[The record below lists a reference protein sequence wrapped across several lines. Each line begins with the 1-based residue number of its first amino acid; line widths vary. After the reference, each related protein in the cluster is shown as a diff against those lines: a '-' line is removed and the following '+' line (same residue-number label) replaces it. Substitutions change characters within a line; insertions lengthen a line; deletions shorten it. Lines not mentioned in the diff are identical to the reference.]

1 MLDRQSPPKFHRIS
15 QINIPDAAYTAL
27 DNGIP
32 VYTIAAG
39 KQPVTRVEF
48 IFNAGSWFEKSP
60 GASYF
65 ATKMLSEGTSSLSSA
80 TISNE
85 IEKYGAHLE
94 LSSSMDFAVMT
105 LECLNKQLPHLLPL
119 IHELL
124 YDSAFPENEFLTLK
138 KIKSQQIRV
147 SREKTST
154 LASIKFRESLFGKSH
169 PYGKDLTVKDV
180 EDLQLEDVVQFY
192 QTFFRGKFQIV
203 ASGQPTPEFHMLI
216 NQLFGSKALVCIAA
230 DAEFGYE
237 DVPGEKLV
245 VEEKPKNIQSSIRL
259 GKKLFTKNHPDLIDM
274 LILNEILGGYFGS
287 RLMKN
292 IREEKGYTYGISSS
306 IITLKNEGF
315 FIVGTDV
322 NKENTQNTID
332 EIFKEIDILQST
344 NVPDEELE
352 TVKNYMVGS
361 FLSDINTPF
370 ALADKFKAV
379 HLNDMDLQFYKN
391 FIERINTI
399 SAEDIKDIANK
410 HLDAES
416 LRTIVVGGLK

>member
-1 MLDRQSPPKFHRIS
+1 
-15 QINIPDAAYTAL
+15 
-27 DNGIP
+27 
-32 VYTIAAG
+32 
-39 KQPVTRVEF
+39 
-48 IFNAGSWFEKSP
+48 
-60 GASYF
+60 
-65 ATKMLSEGTSSLSSA
+65 
-80 TISNE
+80 
-85 IEKYGAHLE
+85 
-94 LSSSMDFAVMT
+94 
-105 LECLNKQLPHLLPL
+105 
-119 IHELL
+119 
-124 YDSAFPENEFLTLK
+124 
-138 KIKSQQIRV
+138 
-147 SREKTST
+147 
-154 LASIKFRESLFGKSH
+154 
-169 PYGKDLTVKDV
+169 
-180 EDLQLEDVVQFY
+180 
-192 QTFFRGKFQIV
+192 
-203 ASGQPTPEFHMLI
+203 
-216 NQLFGSKALVCIAA
+216 
-230 DAEFGYE
+230 YE